1 MAETMMGEVVEYLA
15 KALVDNPDE
24 VRVTET
30 EDGDRVEVRLDVAED
45 DWGKVIGKGG
55 RIASSMRALVKV
67 AAVREDVRVHLEIGD

>member
-1 MAETMMGEVVEYLA
+1 MAETMMGEVIEYLA
-15 KALVDNPDE
+15 KALVDSPDD

-30 EDGDRVEVRLDVAED
+30 EDGDRVQVRLDVAED

-67 AAVREDVRVHLEIGD
+67 AAVREDVRVNLEIGD

>member
-1 MAETMMGEVVEYLA
+1 MADLVDYLA

-30 EDGDRVEVRLDVAED
+30 DDGGRVVVRLDVAEG

-55 RIASSMRALVKV
+55 RIASSLRSVVKV
-67 AAVREDVRVHLEIGD
+67 AAVREDVRVQLEIGD

>member
-15 KALVDNPDE
+15 KALVDTPDE

-30 EDGDRVEVRLDVAED
+30 EDGDRIQVRLDVAED

-67 AAVREDVRVHLEIGD
+67 AAVREDVRVNLEIGD